1 MKHEAEAETAQ
12 VRIRLP
18 HLAAVVAGNAL
29 EFYDFLTYAYFA
41 IYIGR
46 TFFPSHN
53 ATTSLLASL
62 ATFGAGFMTR
72 PVGAIIIGGMGDRVG
87 RRPAMVLTFALMGIA
102 IIGLALTPSYDQI
115 GVAAPILAIAFRLL
129 QGFALGGEVGP
140 TTAYLVEAAPPERRG
155 LYSSMQSTTQ
165 DISVLSAGVV
175 GVVLANMLNDQQLQA
190 YGWRVAMLIGAI
202 IVPWGLAMRRNLP
215 ESLHAADDAAL
226 APDATSGRMTTRQH
240 LKPYIALIIF
250 GLMMLMAGTIG
261 TYVKGYM
268 TTYAI
273 ATLHMRANI
282 AFGVTVVTAIVSVIM
297 GPTSGILSDKFGRKR
312 IMLIPAGLLLVSI
325 IPCFWVIDHFRTTL
339 ALYGCMCYL
348 SFLQT
353 LAFVPVIC
361 TLTESLPRVVRA
373 GAVATVYAFAISI
386 FGGSTQFTIA
396 WLIDFTNNPM
406 APAFYW
412 TLALAIGM
420 TAMALVKESAP
431 VKVGVNPHDAYSFRR
446 STSLESLP
454 VSAG

>member
-1 MKHEAEAETAQ
+1 MIRSDENNAAQ
-12 VRIRLP
+12 VKIRLP
-18 HLAAVVAGNAL
+18 HLGAVVAGNAL

-62 ATFGAGFMTR
+62 ATFGAGFITR
-72 PVGAIIIGGMGDRVG
+72 PVGAIILGSMGDRIG
-87 RRPAMVLTFALMGIA
+87 RKPAMVLTFSLMGVA
-102 IIGLALTPSYDQI
+102 IVGLALTPSYAEI
-115 GVAAPILAIAFRLL
+115 GVAAPILAISFRLL

-140 TTAYLVEAAPPERRG
+140 TTAYLVEAAAPERRG

-165 DISVLSAGVV
+165 DISVLSAGLV
-175 GVVLANMLNDQQLQA
+175 GVVLANMLNAQQLQE
-190 YGWRVAMLIGAI
+190 YGWRVAMLIGAV

-226 APDATSGRMTTRQH
+226 APDATSGRLTTRQH
-240 LKPYIALIIF
+240 LKPHVALIIF

-261 TYVKGYM
+261 TYVKSYM

-273 ATLHMRANI
+273 ATLHMQANI
-282 AFGVTVVTAIVSVIM
+282 AFGVTVVTAIVSVMM

-312 IMLIPAGLLLVSI
+312 IMLMPAGLLLVSI
-325 IPCFWVIDHFRTTL
+325 IPCFSVIDHFRTTL

-348 SFLQT
+348 SLLQT

-361 TLTESLPRVVRA
+361 TLTESLPRAVRA

-396 WLIDFTNNPM
+396 WLIDITKSPM
-406 APAFYW
+406 APAYYW
-412 TLALAIGM
+412 TVALAIGIV
-420 TAMALVKESAP
+420 AMALVRESAP
-431 VKVGVNPHDAYSFRR
+431 VKLRARPGGAGSYGSDA
-446 STSLESLP
+446 SLESPP

>member
-1 MKHEAEAETAQ
+1 MTDASPAE
-12 VRIRLP
+12 VGKIRLP
-18 HLAAVVAGNAL
+18 HLGAVVAGNAL
-29 EFYDFLTYAYFA
+29 EFYDFLTYGYFA

-53 ATTSLLASL
+53 ETTSLLASL

-72 PVGAIIIGGMGDRVG
+72 PVGAIIIGSMGDRVG
-87 RRPAMVLTFALMGIA
+87 RKPAMVFSFALMGVA
-102 IIGLALTPSYDQI
+102 IIGLSLTPSYEQI
-115 GVAAPILAIAFRLL
+115 GMAAPVLAIGFRLL

-140 TTAYLVEAAPPERRG
+140 TTAYLVEAAPAHRRG

-165 DISVLSAGVV
+165 DISVLASGLV
-175 GVVLANMLNDQQLQA
+175 GVVLANMLNDQQLQD
-190 YGWRVAMLIGAI
+190 YGWRIAMLLGAI

-226 APDATSGRMTTRQH
+226 APDAGSSHMTVRQH
-240 LKPYIALIIF
+240 LKPYISLIIF

-261 TYVKGYM
+261 SYVKGYM
-268 TTYAI
+268 TTYSI
-273 ATLHMRANI
+273 ATLHMPANI
-282 AFGVTVVTAIVSVIM
+282 AFGVTVVTAIVSIMM

-312 IMLIPAGLLLVSI
+312 IMLTPASILLVSI

-348 SFLQT
+348 SMLQT

-386 FGGSTQFTIA
+386 FGGSTQFTIT
-396 WLIDFTNNPM
+396 WILDLTKDPM
-406 APAFYW
+406 APAYYW
-412 TLALAIGM
+412 TVALAIGM
-420 TAMALVKESAP
+420 TAMAMVRESAP
-431 VKVGVNPHDAYSFRR
+431 VKTRGVDSYTRNTPP
-446 STSLESLP
+446 ESPP